1 MKKKN
6 IVYCTLSFLIPML
19 MMVVTFALAKVYP
32 FGNNTAVVGD
42 MKNQYAAILTYGKE
56 NFFNIHRLLYSNS
69 LALGGNFYAV
79 LTYYLFSPINLI
91 ALFFS
96 NKYIP
101 LFYFINICL
110 NAGCI
115 GLTTYIFLLKSKF
128 VNSYVDKTMGVKTL
142 NVLRVIFSTIFTL
155 STFYVQYSHTIMWFD
170 AIIFFP
176 LVLLGYE
183 QLIDS
188 NKAILYCISLILLI
202 LSNYYIGVMVLVFL
216 LVLTL
221 FWIVLSLVY
230 KKEYLLIMKKSIYLL
245 LYTILP
251 IGVGTI
257 VLLPS
262 FLGQQ
267 AVYQE
272 KYRFSLDK
280 IYPLRDSLGSLLNGN
295 MNNADIPMLYTSI
308 FTLIAVTVFFIS
320 DKIDLKIKV
329 TSFVAIILLFIS
341 TWIKG
346 LYMIWHAFSMPNG
359 YSQREAYIILLV
371 LITIGYIGSTYVSSG
386 YISFI
391 IAGII
396 WSLIGVFITYRWNF
410 LSNQQLLV
418 DILLIIIEILAII
431 LMYKKSKKY
440 IWLLLFIILGE
451 IGFLY
456 YPRENVIAQTSIPM
470 DSYVKLTEANK
481 NVLAKLNKNDH
492 SFYRIGSTIQLN
504 ENDPLMYGYN
514 GLSTYVSQQSK
525 ESTDYLSAL
534 GYYQKHSWIRWSSF
548 NNGSTAAVN
557 RMLGLKYVIAP
568 KNKNLLD
575 ATISGKSMSTSDSAT
590 NFPEGIKENSSYFN
604 IYKDKE
610 TLPIVFK
617 TENTAK
623 NVVINYNP
631 VDDPFLKLNSL
642 FLQGFGISNMYQE
655 MKSDLIKQNEVSK
668 EYAID
673 VVSDG
678 NVYCYL
684 PIDQNVV
691 TESSI
696 KVSVNGKHVTTMFG
710 ENVWGENGIVYL
722 GSYKKGTKIHVNYE
736 SKDIQSINPVFAVEH
751 GGNLLELNKF
761 KKGITDIKVNGNLIS
776 FDKKTEDTNLA
787 ISVPYDSA
795 WTAEINGKPVQTY
808 KTLGGLLGIRV
819 IEKGKV
825 NLKYNVPGL
834 RISIIISTV
843 SVVVLCLCL
852 VLRRN
857 N

>member
-6 IVYCTLSFLIPML
+6 ATYYILSFLIPVLML
-19 MMVVTFALAKVYP
+19 IITFALAKVYP

-56 NFFNIHRLLYSNS
+56 NFFNIHKLLYSNS
-69 LALGGNFYAV
+69 LALGGNFYPV

-110 NAGCI
+110 NAGFI
-115 GLTTYIFLLKSKF
+115 SLTTYIFLLKSKF
-128 VNSYVDKTMGVKTL
+128 VNSYVDKTVNVEIS
-142 NVLRVIFSTIFTL
+142 NVLRLIFGIIFTL

-170 AIIFFP
+170 AIIFFL

-183 QLIDS
+183 QLINS
-188 NKAILYCISLILLI
+188 NKVILYCISLILLI

-230 KKEYLLIMKKSIYLL
+230 KKEYLLTMKKSIYLL

-251 IGVGTI
+251 IGVGAI

-267 AVYQE
+267 TVYQE
-272 KYRFSLDK
+272 KYQFSLDK

-295 MNNADIPMLYTSI
+295 INNANMPMLYTSI
-308 FTLIAVTVFFIS
+308 FTLIAIIVFFIS
-320 DKIDLKIKV
+320 NKIDLKVKIPV
-329 TSFVAIILLFIS
+329 FIAIILLFIS
-341 TWIKG
+341 TWIRG
-346 LYMIWHAFSMPNG
+346 LYMVWHAFSMPNG

-371 LITIGYIGSTYVSSG
+371 LVTIGYIGSTYASSG

-396 WSLIGVFITYRWNF
+396 WSLISVFITYKWNF
-410 LSNQQLLV
+410 LSNHQLLV
-418 DILLIIIEILAII
+418 DILLIIIEILAIT
-431 LMYKKSKKY
+431 LMYKRSKKY
-440 IWLLLFIILGE
+440 IWLLFIILGE
-451 IGFLY
+451 VGFSY
-456 YPRENVIAQTSIPM
+456 YPRENAIAQTSIPM
-470 DSYVKLTEANK
+470 DSYVKLTEANQ
-481 NVLAKLNKNDH
+481 NVLAKLNKNDY

-575 ATISGKSMSTSDSAT
+575 ATISGKSMSTSDSAP
-590 NFPEGIKENSSYFN
+590 NFPEGIKENSDDFS
-604 IYKDKE
+604 IYKDKGA
-610 TLPIVFK
+610 LPIVFK

-623 NVVINYNP
+623 NMVINYNP
-631 VDDPFLKLNSL
+631 VANPFYRLNSL

-710 ENVWGENGIVYL
+710 ENVC
-722 GSYKKGTKIHVNYE
+722 
-736 SKDIQSINPVFAVEH
+736 
-751 GGNLLELNKF
+751 
-761 KKGITDIKVNGNLIS
+761 
-776 FDKKTEDTNLA
+776 
-787 ISVPYDSA
+787 
-795 WTAEINGKPVQTY
+795 
-808 KTLGGLLGIRV
+808 
-819 IEKGKV
+819 
-825 NLKYNVPGL
+825 KYF
-834 RISIIISTV
+834 IMS
-843 SVVVLCLCL
+843 
-852 VLRRN
+852 
-857 N
+857 

>member
-6 IVYCTLSFLIPML
+6 ATYYILSFLIPVLML
-19 MMVVTFALAKVYP
+19 IITFALAKVYP

-56 NFFNIHRLLYSNS
+56 NFFNIHKLLYSNS
-69 LALGGNFYAV
+69 LALGGNFYPV

-110 NAGCI
+110 NAGFI
-115 GLTTYIFLLKSKF
+115 SLTTYIFLLKSKF
-128 VNSYVDKTMGVKTL
+128 VNSYVDKTVNVEIS
-142 NVLRVIFSTIFTL
+142 NVLRLIFGIIFTL

-183 QLIDS
+183 QLINS
-188 NKAILYCISLILLI
+188 NKVILYCISLILLI

-230 KKEYLLIMKKSIYLL
+230 KKEYLLTMKKSIYLL

-251 IGVGTI
+251 IGVGAI

-267 AVYQE
+267 TVYQE
-272 KYRFSLDK
+272 KYQFSLDK

-295 MNNADIPMLYTSI
+295 INNANMPMLYTSI
-308 FTLIAVTVFFIS
+308 FTLIAIIVFFIS
-320 DKIDLKIKV
+320 NKIDLKVKIPV
-329 TSFVAIILLFIS
+329 FIAIILLFIS
-341 TWIKG
+341 TWIRG
-346 LYMIWHAFSMPNG
+346 LYMVWHAFSMPNG

-371 LITIGYIGSTYVSSG
+371 LVTIGYIGSTYASSG

-396 WSLIGVFITYRWNF
+396 WSLISVFITYKWNF
-410 LSNQQLLV
+410 LSNHQLLV
-418 DILLIIIEILAII
+418 DILLIIIEILAIT
-431 LMYKKSKKY
+431 LMYKRSKKY
-440 IWLLLFIILGE
+440 IWLLFIILGE
-451 IGFLY
+451 VGFSY
-456 YPRENVIAQTSIPM
+456 YPRENAIAQTSIPM
-470 DSYVKLTEANK
+470 DSYVKLTEANQ
-481 NVLAKLNKNDH
+481 NVLAKLNKNDY

-575 ATISGKSMSTSDSAT
+575 ATISGKSMSTSDSAP
-590 NFPEGIKENSSYFN
+590 NFPEGIKENSDDFS
-604 IYKDKE
+604 IYKDKGA
-610 TLPIVFK
+610 LPIVFK

-623 NVVINYNP
+623 NMVINYNP
-631 VDDPFLKLNSL
+631 VANPFYRLNSL

-710 ENVWGENGIVYL
+710 ENVC
-722 GSYKKGTKIHVNYE
+722 
-736 SKDIQSINPVFAVEH
+736 
-751 GGNLLELNKF
+751 
-761 KKGITDIKVNGNLIS
+761 
-776 FDKKTEDTNLA
+776 
-787 ISVPYDSA
+787 
-795 WTAEINGKPVQTY
+795 
-808 KTLGGLLGIRV
+808 
-819 IEKGKV
+819 
-825 NLKYNVPGL
+825 KYF
-834 RISIIISTV
+834 IMS
-843 SVVVLCLCL
+843 
-852 VLRRN
+852 
-857 N
+857 